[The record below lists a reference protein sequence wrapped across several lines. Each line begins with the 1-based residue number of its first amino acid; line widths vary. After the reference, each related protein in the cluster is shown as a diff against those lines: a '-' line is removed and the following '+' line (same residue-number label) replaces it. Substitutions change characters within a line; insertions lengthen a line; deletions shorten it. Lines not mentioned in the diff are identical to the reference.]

1 MGMGLGHQ
9 RFSVEHRLRNAWLRC
24 GPSISGKPIV
34 LIPEYPKIFQ
44 TFPDFMGIFRD
55 ISYLDTIH
63 NGNGWA
69 SIARCPS
76 QWTKHIWDVKTHRL
90 GGCSFFID
98 PHWSSVA
105 SPLTILAGDLPLLVL
120 IISDVFQRPSIAIWS
135 GFYVSMSKYPI
146 GPNLLNFLVLS
157 DEFILLI
164 SSCCF
169 ANRIYHF
176 SQVLSIFSNLLLQ
189 TPNVYHQFPDPNCHE
204 RWYPPSLRQTH
215 WTARRIPCFTIIV
228 PIKTANFGL

>member
-120 IISDVFQRPSIAIWS
+120 IISDVFQRPSIAILS
-135 GFYVSMSKYPI
+135 GFYVSMSNYPI

-169 ANRIYHF
+169 ASNIQLF
-176 SQVLSIFSNLLLQ
+176 SSPIHLLKFG
-189 TPNVYHQFPDPNCHE
+189 TPDPQCLSSIP
-204 RWYPPSLRQTH
+204 WPKLP
-215 WTARRIPCFTIIV
+215 WTVVSSKFATNALNGPQNPMFHNHC
-228 PIKTANFGL
+228 PY